1 MTTPTPVTSTEP
13 VPFTLVLDGT
23 CTDPRSLG
31 GKGAALDRLIGWG
44 VRVPDTGVVT
54 AAAYR
59 AVAALPGPAGL
70 LDRLAAG
77 EACGVDEIDRAFS
90 EVDLPDAL
98 RSDIVALGRRIGAGG
113 RLAVR
118 SSATVEDLA
127 HSSFAGLYR
136 SVLDVDSTDP
146 DAVVAAVL
154 SVFASLWH
162 PPARTYRVTL
172 GIDDH
177 EAAMASVVMAMV
189 PAERAGVA
197 FTVDPTDESGRARVE
212 AVHGLAETLVAGER
226 TPEAWLL
233 DPADEHPDVP
243 AEIVAALRES
253 CRIEALAG
261 APQDVEWAWADGAL
275 WIVQARPITTT
286 GADDGDGGDGFDSP
300 DSDADLTTAGIGEML
315 PGVLPPLLWQVNSH
329 LVDQAFRAVLD
340 GLGLPLDSGL
350 DSTGHHGLLRR
361 VRGRATLDFSEL
373 HTMAAQLP
381 GGAADELERQYF
393 GSRRTGR
400 AVHRAE
406 PPGSRLARVRHDLR
420 VLVQQHRSAQDAEVV
435 CIAVAE
441 LRPRRGDLAGLDD
454 DELTRYRFRLID
466 LGVRAMSAE
475 LASAAA
481 AAAAYRQ
488 LELTLSSSF
497 DDDEAGRLAG
507 LATTRP
513 GIVAVPR
520 AHASAAVFAGPTW
533 EETGRAVPVPVPVAA
548 PGAATPDAEHD
559 PLERLHRR
567 LETTEQF
574 GPDAPL
580 GWFRRQRID
589 RAVEGAVDHLGRRE
603 RTKAAVLELGGEV
616 RRVHLEFGS
625 RLVARGVLEDRADVD
640 LLTWREIEAGL
651 RGAGPTPGIVARRRR
666 WTRRYQD
673 EGPLPVRFSG
683 RPERQTPSLPA
694 GHRLEGWA
702 ASAGRSKGRAVF
714 MDEPDDSLPTG
725 AILLAEATDASWSP
739 VFVRAGAIVLERGG
753 PLSHAAILARE
764 LGVPA
769 VLNVGAAVRSLDGR
783 VLTVDGSSGIVVV
796 HDDATDD
803 RPGSPAAHGEGR

>member
-1 MTTPTPVTSTEP
+1 MTTPATA
-13 VPFTLVLDGT
+13 PFTLVLDGT
-23 CTDPRSLG
+23 CADPSSLG

-54 AAAYR
+54 EDAYR
-59 AVAALPGPAGL
+59 AIAALPGPKEL
-70 LDRLAAG
+70 LGRLAGG
-77 EACGVDEIDRAFS
+77 EDCSADEIDRAFS
-90 EVDLPDAL
+90 EAEPPDAL
-98 RSDIVALGRRIGAGG
+98 RSEMVALGRRIGARGRRIGAGG
-113 RLAVR
+113 RLAIR

-146 DAVVAAVL
+146 DAVVTAVL

-162 PPARTYRVTL
+162 PQARTYRTAL
-172 GIDDH
+172 GIEDH
-177 EAAMASVVMAMV
+177 DAAMAAVVMAMV
-189 PAERAGVA
+189 PAERAGVT
-197 FTVDPTDESGRARVE
+197 FTVDPADESGRARVE
-212 AVHGLAETLVAGER
+212 AVHGLAETLVSGER

-233 DPADEHPDVP
+233 DPIDDHPDVP
-243 AEIVAALRES
+243 AEIEAALRES
-253 CRIEALAG
+253 CRIQLLAG
-261 APQDVEWAWADGAL
+261 APQDVEWAWADGTL

-286 GADDGDGGDGFDSP
+286 GPDDDGDGFDSP
-300 DSDADLTTAGIGEML
+300 NTDADLTTAGIGEML
-315 PGVLPPLLWQVNSH
+315 PGVVPPLLWQVNSH
-329 LVDQAFRAVLD
+329 LVDQAFRGVLD
-340 GLGLPLDSGL
+340 GLGLAL

-373 HTMAAQLP
+373 QQMATGLP

-406 PPGSRLARVRHDLR
+406 ARGSRLASARHDLR
-420 VLVQQHRSAQDAEVV
+420 VLVQQHRSTQDAEVV
-435 CIAVAE
+435 CVAVAE
-441 LRPRRGDLAGLDD
+441 LRHRRGDLAELDD
-454 DELTRYRFRLID
+454 DELARYRFRLVD

-497 DDDEAGRLAG
+497 DDEEAGRLAG
-507 LATTRP
+507 MATTRP

-533 EETGRAVPVPVPVAA
+533 EESGRAVPTAPTTATTTVP
-548 PGAATPDAEHD
+548 TPDTTSDPAEG
-559 PLERLHRR
+559 LHHR
-567 LETTEQF
+567 LETMEQF

-580 GWFRRQRID
+580 GWFRRRRID
-589 RAVEGAVDHLGRRE
+589 RAVEGAVDHLARRE
-603 RTKAAVLELGGEV
+603 HTKAAVLELGGEV
-616 RRVHLEFGS
+616 RRVHLEFGV
-625 RLVARGVLEDRADVD
+625 RLVARGVLDDPADID

-651 RGAGPTPGIVARRRR
+651 RGAGPPSGVVARRRR
-666 WTRRYQD
+666 WIRQYQD
-673 EGPLPVRFSG
+673 EGPLPVRFTG
-683 RPERQTPSLPA
+683 RPQRQTPSLPA

-702 ASAGRSKGRAVF
+702 ASAGRCNGRAVF

-769 VLNVGAAVRSLDGR
+769 VLNVGAALRSLDGR
-783 VLTVDGSSGIVVV
+783 MLTVDGSSGIVVV
-796 HDDATDD
+796 HDDENNDD
-803 RPGSPAAHGEGR
+803 GNNDDGNDDGAVP

>member
-1 MTTPTPVTSTEP
+1 VTTAGPA
-13 VPFTLVLDGT
+13 PFTLVLDGA
-23 CTDPRSLG
+23 CADPGSLG
-31 GKGAALDRLIGWG
+31 GKGAALDRLIGWQ

-59 AVAALPGPAGL
+59 VVAALPGPAAL

-77 EACGVDEIDRAFS
+77 EACSVDEIDRAFS
-90 EVDLPDAL
+90 EVELPDPL
-98 RSDIVALGRRIGAGG
+98 REEMAALGRRIGAGG

-136 SVLDVDSTDP
+136 SVLDVDSTDA

-162 PPARTYRVTL
+162 PQARTYRTTL
-172 GIDDH
+172 GIDDGDASM
-177 EAAMASVVMAMV
+177 AAVVMAMV

-197 FTVDPTDESGRARVE
+197 FTIDPADASGRARIE
-212 AVHGLAETLVAGER
+212 AVHGLAETLVSGER
-226 TPEAWLL
+226 TPDVWLL
-233 DPADEHPDVP
+233 DPLDDHPDIP
-243 AEIVAALRES
+243 TEIEAALRES
-253 CRIEALAG
+253 CRIESLAG
-261 APQDVEWAWADGAL
+261 VPQDVEWAWADGTL

-286 GADDGDGGDGFDSP
+286 GPDDDGDGFDSP
-300 DSDADLTTAGIGEML
+300 HTDADLTTAGIGEML

-329 LVDQAFRAVLD
+329 LVDQAFRSVLD
-340 GLGLPLDSGL
+340 GLGLPLDSVGR
-350 DSTGHHGLLRR
+350 HGLLRR
-361 VRGRATLDFSEL
+361 VRGRAVLDFSEL
-373 HTMAAQLP
+373 HQMATQLP

-400 AVHRAE
+400 PVHRAE
-406 PPGSRLARVRHDLR
+406 PPGSRLAGARHDLR
-420 VLVQQHRSAQDAEVV
+420 VLAQQHRATQDAEVV
-435 CIAVAE
+435 CVAVAE
-441 LRPRRGDLAGLDD
+441 LRHQRRDLTELNDD
-454 DELTRYRFRLID
+454 ALARYRFRLID
-466 LGVRAMSAE
+466 LGVRAMTAE

-481 AAAAYRQ
+481 AAAAYRR

-507 LATTRP
+507 MATARS

-533 EETGRAVPVPVPVAA
+533 EETGRAVPV
-548 PGAATPDAEHD
+548 AATPDTASD
-559 PLERLHRR
+559 PLEDLHERLATMER
-567 LETTEQF
+567 F
-574 GPDAPL
+574 GADAPL
-580 GWFRRQRID
+580 GWFRRRRID

-603 RTKAAVLELGGEV
+603 HTKAAVLELGGEV
-616 RRVHLEFGS
+616 RRVHLEFGA
-625 RLVARGVLEDRADVD
+625 RLAARGVLEDRADVD
-640 LLTWREIEAGL
+640 LLSWREIEAGL
-651 RGAGPTPGIVARRRR
+651 RGAGPPPGIVARRRR
-666 WTRRYQD
+666 WIRRYQD
-673 EGPLPVRFSG
+673 EGPLPVRFRG
-683 RPERQTPSLPA
+683 RPERQVPSLPA
-694 GHRLEGWA
+694 GDRLEGWA
-702 ASAGRSKGRAVF
+702 ASAGRCKDRAVF

-783 VLTVDGSSGIVVV
+783 VLTVDGSSGIVVI
-796 HDDATDD
+796 HDEVPGED
-803 RPGSPAAHGEGR
+803 R

>member
-1 MTTPTPVTSTEP
+1 VTSIRP
-13 VPFTLVLDGT
+13 APFTLVLDGT
-23 CTDPRSLG
+23 SADPRSLG

-59 AVAALPGPAGL
+59 AVAALPAPARL
-70 LDRLAAG
+70 LDRLATG
-77 EACGVDEIDRAFS
+77 EACSVEEIDRAFADA
-90 EVDLPDAL
+90 EPPDAL
-98 RSDIVALGRRIGAGG
+98 RSEMAALGRRIGAAGP
-113 RLAVR
+113 LAVR

-162 PPARTYRVTL
+162 PQARTYRTAL
-172 GIDDH
+172 GIDDRD
-177 EAAMASVVMAMV
+177 AAMAAVVMAMV

-197 FTVDPTDESGRARVE
+197 FTVDPADDSGRVRVE
-212 AVHGLAETLVAGER
+212 AVQGLADTLVSGER
-226 TPEAWLL
+226 TPDAWLL
-233 DPADEHPDVP
+233 DPREEHPDVP
-243 AEIVAALRES
+243 AEIESALRES
-253 CRIEALAG
+253 CRIASLAG
-261 APQDVEWAWADGAL
+261 APQDVEWAWADGTL

-286 GADDGDGGDGFDSP
+286 GPDDDGDGFDSP
-300 DSDADLTTAGIGEML
+300 DTDADLTTAGIGEML

-340 GLGLPLDSGL
+340 GLGLPLDSV
-350 DSTGHHGLLRR
+350 GHHGLLRR
-361 VRGRATLDFSEL
+361 VRGRATLDFSAL
-373 HTMAAQLP
+373 HQMATRLP

-400 AVHRAE
+400 PVHRAG
-406 PPGSRLARVRHDLR
+406 PPSGRLDRARHDLR
-420 VLVQQHRSAQDAEVV
+420 VLVQQHRATQDAEVV
-435 CIAVAE
+435 CVAVTE
-441 LRPRRGDLAGLDD
+441 LRHRSGDLTELNDD
-454 DELTRYRFRLID
+454 ALARYRFRLID
-466 LGVRAMSAE
+466 LGVRAMTAE

-481 AAAAYRQ
+481 AAAAYRR

-507 LATTRP
+507 MATTRP
-513 GIVAVPR
+513 GIVAAPR
-520 AHASAAVFAGPTW
+520 ANASAAVFAGPTW
-533 EETGRAVPVPVPVAA
+533 EETGRAAPVAV
-548 PGAATPDAEHD
+548 PGAATPATEHD
-559 PLERLHRR
+559 PLDDLHQRLG
-567 LETTEQF
+567 TMEQF

-580 GWFRRQRID
+580 GWFRRRRID
-589 RAVEGAVDHLGRRE
+589 RVVEGAVDHLGRRE
-603 RTKAAVLELGGEV
+603 HTKAAVLELGGEV
-616 RRVHLEFGS
+616 RRVHLEFGA

-651 RGAGPTPGIVARRRR
+651 RGEGPPRGIVARRRR
-666 WTRRYQD
+666 WIRRYHD
-673 EGPLPVRFSG
+673 EGPLPVRFRG
-683 RPERQTPSLPA
+683 RPERQIPSLPA

-702 ASAGRSKGRAVF
+702 ASAGRCKGRAVF
-714 MDEPDDSLPTG
+714 MDEPDDSVPIG

-769 VLNVGAAVRSLDGR
+769 VLNVGAAVRSLDDR

-796 HDDATDD
+796 HDNATDD
-803 RPGSPAAHGEGR
+803 TTDEAIGEVR

>member
-1 MTTPTPVTSTEP
+1 VTTPETTTGPTTAP
-13 VPFTLVLDGT
+13 APFTLVLDGA
-23 CTDPRSLG
+23 CADSASLG
-31 GKGAALDRLIGWG
+31 GKGASLDRLIGWG
-44 VRVPDTGVVT
+44 IRVPDTGVVT

-59 AVAALPGPAGL
+59 AVAALPGPAAL

-77 EACGVDEIDRAFS
+77 EPCSAAEIDRVFS
-90 EVDLPDAL
+90 AAEPPDAL
-98 RSDIVALGRRIGAGG
+98 RSEMSALGRRIGAGD

-118 SSATVEDLA
+118 SSATIEDLA
-127 HSSFAGLYR
+127 QSSFAGLYR

-162 PPARTYRVTL
+162 PQARTYRATL
-172 GIDDH
+172 GIDDRD
-177 EAAMASVVMAMV
+177 AAMAAVVMAMV

-197 FTVDPTDESGRARVE
+197 FTVDPADESGRARIE
-212 AVHGLAETLVAGER
+212 AVQGLGETLVSGER
-226 TPEAWLL
+226 TPDAWLL
-233 DPADEHPDVP
+233 DPLDEHPDVP
-243 AEIVAALRES
+243 AEIAAALRES
-253 CRIEALAG
+253 SRIESLAG
-261 APQDVEWAWADGAL
+261 APQDVEWAWNDGTL

-286 GADDGDGGDGFDSP
+286 GPGDDGDGFDSP
-300 DSDADLTTAGIGEML
+300 DTDADLTTAGIGEMVH
-315 PGVLPPLLWQVNSH
+315 GVLPPLLWQVNSH

-340 GLGLPLDSGL
+340 GLGLPLDSVGR
-350 DSTGHHGLLRR
+350 HGLLRR

-373 HTMAAQLP
+373 HQMATLLP

-406 PPGSRLARVRHDLR
+406 PRGSRLAGARHDLR
-420 VLVQQHRSAQDAEVV
+420 VFAQQHRATQDADVV
-435 CIAVAE
+435 CAAVAE
-441 LRPRRGDLAGLDD
+441 LRRHRGDLTELDD
-454 DELTRYRFRLID
+454 EALARYRFRLID
-466 LGVRAMSAE
+466 LGVRAMTAE

-481 AAAAYRQ
+481 AAAAYRR
-488 LELTLSSSF
+488 LELTLSSWF

-507 LATTRP
+507 MATSRS
-513 GIVAVPR
+513 GIVALPQ
-520 AHASAAVFAGPTW
+520 ASASAAVFAGPTW
-533 EETGRAVPVPVPVAA
+533 EETGRAVPVPVVA
-548 PGAATPDAEHD
+548 PATPHEEHD
-559 PLERLHRR
+559 PLEHLHQRLDS
-567 LETTEQF
+567 LEQF

-580 GWFRRQRID
+580 GWFRRRRLD
-589 RAVEGAVDHLGRRE
+589 HAVEGAVDHLGRRE
-603 RTKAAVLELGGEV
+603 HTKAAVLELGGEV
-616 RRVHLEFGS
+616 RRVHLEFGA
-625 RLVARGVLEDRADVD
+625 RLVARGALDDRADVD
-640 LLTWREIEAGL
+640 LLTWREMEAGL
-651 RGAGPTPGIVARRRR
+651 RGAGPPPGIIARRRR
-666 WTRRYQD
+666 WIRRYQD
-673 EGPLPVRFSG
+673 EGPLPIRFRG
-683 RPERQTPSLPA
+683 RPERQVPSLPT

-702 ASAGRSKGRAVF
+702 ASAGRCKGRAVF

-796 HDDATDD
+796 HDGATDELPGGPAVGEED
-803 RPGSPAAHGEGR
+803 R

>member
-1 MTTPTPVTSTEP
+1 MTTPVTTPVTSIGP
-13 VPFTLVLDGT
+13 APFTVVLDGA
-23 CTDPRSLG
+23 CADPRSLG

-44 VRVPDTGVVT
+44 FRVPDTGVVT

-59 AVAALPGPAGL
+59 AVAALPGPAEL
-70 LDRLAAG
+70 LDRLATG
-77 EACGVDEIDRAFS
+77 EACGVDEINRAFS
-90 EVDLPDAL
+90 DVELPDAL
-98 RSDIVALGRRIGAGG
+98 RSEIAALGRRIGAGG
-113 RLAVR
+113 RLAGSRLAVR

-162 PPARTYRVTL
+162 PQARTYRTTL
-172 GIDDH
+172 GIDDRD
-177 EAAMASVVMAMV
+177 AAMAAVVMAMV

-197 FTVDPTDESGRARVE
+197 FTVDPADESGRARVE
-212 AVHGLAETLVAGER
+212 AVHGLAETLVSGER
-226 TPEAWLL
+226 TPDAWLL
-233 DPADEHPDVP
+233 DPHDEHPDEHPDVP
-243 AEIVAALRES
+243 AEIEAALRES
-253 CRIEALAG
+253 CRIASLAG
-261 APQDVEWAWADGAL
+261 APQDVEWAWADGTL

-286 GADDGDGGDGFDSP
+286 GPDDDGDGFDSP

-340 GLGLPLDSGL
+340 GLGLPLDSVGR
-350 DSTGHHGLLRR
+350 HGLLRR

-373 HTMAAQLP
+373 QQMATELP

-400 AVHRAE
+400 PVPRAE
-406 PPGSRLARVRHDLR
+406 PPGSRLAGIRHDLR
-420 VLVQQHRSAQDAEVV
+420 VLVQQHRAAQDAEVV
-435 CIAVAE
+435 CVAVAE
-441 LRPRRGDLAGLDD
+441 LRHRPLDLTELDD
-454 DELTRYRFRLID
+454 AALARYRFRLID
-466 LGVRAMSAE
+466 LGVRAMTAE

-481 AAAAYRQ
+481 AAAAYRR
-488 LELTLSSSF
+488 LELTLSSWF

-507 LATTRP
+507 TATARS

-533 EETGRAVPVPVPVAA
+533 EETGRAVPV
-548 PGAATPDAEHD
+548 ATTPATSDAERD
-559 PLERLHRR
+559 PLEDLHRR
-567 LETTEQF
+567 LETMEQF

-580 GWFRRQRID
+580 GWFRRRRID

-603 RTKAAVLELGGEV
+603 HTKAAVLELGGEV
-616 RRVHLEFGS
+616 RRVHFEFGE
-625 RLVARGVLEDRADVD
+625 RLVARDVLEDRADVD

-651 RGAGPTPGIVARRRR
+651 RTAGPPPGIVARRRR
-666 WTRRYQD
+666 WIRRYHD
-673 EGPLPVRFSG
+673 EGPLPVRFRG
-683 RPERQTPSLPA
+683 RPERQIPSLPA

-702 ASAGRSKGRAVF
+702 ASAGRCKDRAVF
-714 MDEPDDSLPTG
+714 MDEPDDSLPIG

-783 VLTVDGSSGIVVV
+783 VLTVDGSSGIVVI
-796 HDDATDD
+796 HSDSTDD
-803 RPGSPAAHGEGR
+803 STDDSNGEGR

>member
-1 MTTPTPVTSTEP
+1 VTTPDTTPGP
-13 VPFTLVLDGT
+13 APGPAAFTLVLDGT
-23 CTDPRSLG
+23 CADPRSLG

-59 AVAALPGPAGL
+59 AVAALPAPARL
-70 LDRLAAG
+70 LDRLATG
-77 EACGVDEIDRAFS
+77 EACSVDEIDRVFANA
-90 EVDLPDAL
+90 EPPDAL
-98 RSDIVALGRRIGAGG
+98 RSEIAALGRRIGAAGA
-113 RLAVR
+113 LAVR

-136 SVLDVDSTDP
+136 SVLDVDSSDP

-162 PPARTYRVTL
+162 PQARTYRTAL
-172 GIDDH
+172 GIDDCD
-177 EAAMASVVMAMV
+177 AAMAAVVMAMV

-197 FTVDPTDESGRARVE
+197 FTVDPADDSGRVRVE
-212 AVHGLAETLVAGER
+212 AVQGLADTLVSGER
-226 TPEAWLL
+226 TPDAWLL
-233 DPADEHPDVP
+233 DPRDEHPDVP
-243 AEIVAALRES
+243 AEIEAALRES
-253 CRIEALAG
+253 CRIESLAG
-261 APQDVEWAWADGAL
+261 APQDVEWAWADGTL

-286 GADDGDGGDGFDSP
+286 GPDDDGDGFDSP
-300 DSDADLTTAGIGEML
+300 DTDADLTTAGIGEML

-340 GLGLPLDSGL
+340 GLGLPLDSVGR
-350 DSTGHHGLLRR
+350 HGLLRR
-361 VRGRATLDFSEL
+361 VRGRATLDFSAL
-373 HTMAAQLP
+373 HQMATQLP

-400 AVHRAE
+400 PVHRAE
-406 PPGSRLARVRHDLR
+406 PPSSRRDRARHDLR
-420 VLVQQHRSAQDAEVV
+420 VLVQQHRATQDAEVV
-435 CIAVAE
+435 CVAVAE
-441 LRPRRGDLAGLDD
+441 LRHRCGDLTELNDD
-454 DELTRYRFRLID
+454 ALARYRFRLID
-466 LGVRAMSAE
+466 LGVRAMTAE

-481 AAAAYRQ
+481 AAAAYRR

-507 LATTRP
+507 MATTRP
-513 GIVAVPR
+513 GIVAAPQ
-520 AHASAAVFAGPTW
+520 ANASAAVFAGPTW
-533 EETGRAVPVPVPVAA
+533 EETGRAAPVAV
-548 PGAATPDAEHD
+548 PGAATPATEHD
-559 PLERLHRR
+559 PLADLHQRLG
-567 LETTEQF
+567 TMEQF

-580 GWFRRQRID
+580 GWFRRRRID
-589 RAVEGAVDHLGRRE
+589 RAVEGAVDHLSRRE
-603 RTKAAVLELGGEV
+603 HTKAAVLELGGEV
-616 RRVHLEFGS
+616 RRVHLEFGT
-625 RLVARGVLEDRADVD
+625 RLVACGVLEDRADVD

-651 RGAGPTPGIVARRRR
+651 RGGGPPPGIVARRRR
-666 WTRRYQD
+666 WIRRYHD
-673 EGPLPVRFSG
+673 EGPLPVRFRG
-683 RPERQTPSLPA
+683 RPERQIPSLPA

-702 ASAGRSKGRAVF
+702 ASAGRCKSRAVF
-714 MDEPDDSLPTG
+714 MDEPDDSLPIG

-796 HDDATDD
+796 HDNATDVTT
-803 RPGSPAAHGEGR
+803 GEAIGEVR